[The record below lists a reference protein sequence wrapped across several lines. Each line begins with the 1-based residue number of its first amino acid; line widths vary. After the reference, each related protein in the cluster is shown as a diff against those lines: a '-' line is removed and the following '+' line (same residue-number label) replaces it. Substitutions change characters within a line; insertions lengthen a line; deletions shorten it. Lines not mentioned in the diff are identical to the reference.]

1 MFKTRTG
8 HDTQGCCDTDLSGC
22 GCGSFSRRFV
32 TNKEEQEW
40 LEEYKKQLQNEL
52 AGVEERMQEIKK
64 K

>member
-1 MFKTRTG
+1 MFTSRTG
-8 HDTQGCCDTDLSGC
+8 HKSQDCCDLDSSGC

-32 TNKEEQEW
+32 TGKEEQEW

>member
-1 MFKTRTG
+1 MFANRTG
-8 HDTQGCCDTDLSGC
+8 HKAQDCCDVDPAGC

-32 TNKEEQEW
+32 TGKEEQEW